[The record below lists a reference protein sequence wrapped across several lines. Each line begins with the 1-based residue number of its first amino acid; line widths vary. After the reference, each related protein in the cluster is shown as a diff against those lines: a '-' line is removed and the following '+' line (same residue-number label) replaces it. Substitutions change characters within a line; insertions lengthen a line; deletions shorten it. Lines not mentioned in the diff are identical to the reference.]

1 MSQTKEK
8 DNNLYR
14 KLFIQLVGTNLLV
27 NMVQPLNQI
36 IDTILTGR
44 GLGANALEAYALFL
58 PINSFMIAMSCLFSK
73 GNQISCS
80 HLIGRG
86 KAESA
91 KRMACTALGAVL
103 FLTVIF
109 TFVLA
114 VFSRQI
120 AMLIGASKDVEN
132 QIRDTAEYIRCYAFG
147 IPAAVFLDVL
157 MCLMQLEGKRI
168 IVVVSSICVLVMNIA
183 GDLANIYLFR
193 RGIMGMACA
202 TVVANISAFCVML
215 IYFCKKSKLFSF
227 SLRGF
232 HKEDLLQILKNG
244 APGLSYFGS
253 LVVRS
258 AFMNMLIITRLDRSI
273 LVSLLVF
280 TNFGILVDVII
291 GGHSDSI
298 VLLGGVLYGEKD
310 KEEAES
316 LLKFA
321 CKTGAVEMALIALA
335 TAIFSKPIATLFLNE
350 NDLIYVAFA
359 AQALKLAALYLI
371 PDMIACIEK
380 KYIQTIGNGL
390 YTAVTN
396 VICNIAYACGSAWIL
411 VVLLG
416 EKGLFLSYTVCYVIA
431 MISNTIY
438 IYFFSGKRFV
448 NDQEKI
454 LEARIIDIKECVEV
468 SEEIYRH
475 CKEHGM
481 DKKRSFLISLFT
493 EELTKNVVTHGFS
506 KKHDNMIM
514 VKLMTSE
521 ESATL
526 CIKDN
531 CRYFDPTKYYEFVK
545 ERDEGIIEENSAG
558 DASKMGKGQSILMDD
573 GSSLKGFGIR
583 MLMKLSK
590 NVTYMNS
597 LSLNNLKIEV

>member
-58 PINSFMIAMSCLFSK
+58 PVNSFMIAMSCLFSK
-73 GNQISCS
+73 GNQISCA

-91 KRMACTALGAVL
+91 KRMASTAFGAVL
-103 FLTVIF
+103 FFTVIF

-114 VFSRQI
+114 VFSSQI
-120 AMLIGASKDVEN
+120 AMLIGASPDVEN
-132 QIRDTAEYIRCYAFG
+132 QIRDTAKYIKCYAFG

-168 IVVVSSICVLVMNIA
+168 IVVVSSVCVLVMNIA
-183 GDLANIYLFR
+183 GDLANIYIFR

-202 TVVANISAFCVML
+202 TAVANITAFCVML

-232 HKEDLLQILKNG
+232 HKEDLIQILKNG
-244 APGLSYFGS
+244 APGLSYYGS

-258 AFMNMLIITRLDRSI
+258 VFMNMLIITRLDRSV

-359 AQALKLAALYLI
+359 AQALNFAALYLI

-390 YTAVTN
+390 YTGVTN
-396 VICNIAYACGSAWIL
+396 VLANILYTCGSAWIL
-411 VVLLG
+411 VIFMG
-416 EKGLFLSYTVCYVIA
+416 EKGLFLSYTVCFVIA
-431 MISNTIY
+431 MISNTVY
-438 IYFFSGKRFV
+438 IYFFSGKRFDS
-448 NDQEKI
+448 DQEKI
-454 LEARIIDIKECVEV
+454 LAARITDIKECVKV
-468 SEEIYRH
+468 SEEIYSH
-475 CKEHGM
+475 CKLHGV
-481 DKKRSFLISLFT
+481 DKKRSYLISLFT
-493 EELTKNVVTHGFS
+493 EELTKNVVTYGFDG
-506 KKHDNMIM
+506 KNDNMIM
-514 VKLMTSE
+514 VKLMVSGD
-521 ESATL
+521 SIAL

-531 CRYFDPTKYYEFVK
+531 CRYFDPTKYYELVR
-545 ERDEGIIEENSAG
+545 ECDE
-558 DASKMGKGQSILMDD
+558 SIDN
-573 GSSLKGFGIR
+573 GSGLKGFGIR
-583 MLMKLSK
+583 MIMKLSK